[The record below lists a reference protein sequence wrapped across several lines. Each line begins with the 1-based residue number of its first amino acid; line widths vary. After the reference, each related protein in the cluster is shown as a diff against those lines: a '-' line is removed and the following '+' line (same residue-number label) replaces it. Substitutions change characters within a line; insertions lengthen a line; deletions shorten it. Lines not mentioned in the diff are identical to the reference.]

1 MEDAKPMLAPEQQP
15 PINEIIDAHRPPS
28 GESDGKLALN
38 VMFFARALRA
48 AGLPIG
54 PGSVHDALR
63 AVELTGLGRRE
74 DLRAALHATLVSRH
88 DQTILFDQAFA
99 AFWRRRGYRDQL
111 MAALSPIAE
120 PQAGKDKKP
129 EPGASRVADALSR
142 VQREERPAPTP
153 EFSAQLTVSAQEKL
167 ARKDFAQMSA
177 AEVAEAERLVAKLRL
192 SRDTV
197 RVRRQSPDQ
206 RGDRI
211 DPRRSFR
218 RSMRAGGAGI
228 ELARSSSEDKQ
239 PPIVAICDISGS
251 MTEYTRV
258 FLHFLHALSAQRRVQ
273 SFLFGTRLT
282 NITRA
287 LRAKDV
293 DAALAACGAGVADW
307 AGGTRIGASLHRF
320 NKDWSRRVLGQG
332 AVVLLFTDGLEREG
346 LPELAR
352 EMDRLHRSCR
362 RLIWLNPLLR
372 FAGFEA
378 KAGGVR
384 TMLKHVDE
392 FRPIHNLRSMAA
404 LCAALGDVQPR
415 SVDPK
420 VWLSQAG

>member
-1 MEDAKPMLAPEQQP
+1 
-15 PINEIIDAHRPPS
+15 
-28 GESDGKLALN
+28 
-38 VMFFARALRA
+38 
-48 AGLPIG
+48 
-54 PGSVHDALR
+54 
-63 AVELTGLGRRE
+63 
-74 DLRAALHATLVSRH
+74 
-88 DQTILFDQAFA
+88 
-99 AFWRRRGYRDQL
+99 
-111 MAALSPIAE
+111 
-120 PQAGKDKKP
+120 
-129 EPGASRVADALSR
+129 
-142 VQREERPAPTP
+142 
-153 EFSAQLTVSAQEKL
+153 
-167 ARKDFAQMSA
+167 
-177 AEVAEAERLVAKLRL
+177 
-192 SRDTV
+192 
-197 RVRRQSPDQ
+197 
-206 RGDRI
+206 
-211 DPRRSFR
+211 
-218 RSMRAGGAGI
+218 MRAGGAGI

-258 FLHFLHALSAQRRVQ
+258 FLHFLHTLSAQRRVH

-293 DAALAACGAGVADW
+293 DAALAACGAGVEDW

-346 LPELAR
+346 LSELAR

-415 SVDPK
+415 SADPK
-420 VWLSQAG
+420 LWLSQAG